1 MIFGSAYTA
10 LRNYT
15 KALSVA
21 MSYRDPLTRLHS
33 ERVLALAEA
42 MGMRCGLS
50 KAELE
55 LLKFGASFH
64 DIGKIGIA
72 DNILMKTSKLDDA
85 EWEAMKQHTTIGE
98 HILLATGVK
107 GAPQAARIVRH
118 HHEHYDGRGYP
129 DGLAGEDIP
138 VLARIVSITDSYDA
152 MAVTRSYH
160 RQHSHMEVMQVLHEE
175 TGSKHDPYLMRLFS
189 ELIESSPLK
198 AAAA

>member
-1 MIFGSAYTA
+1 MFFGSAYTV
-10 LRNYT
+10 LHNYT

-33 ERVLALAEA
+33 DRVLALAEA
-42 MGMRCGLS
+42 TGMRCGLP

-55 LLKFGASFH
+55 LLKFAAAFH

-72 DNILMKTSKLDDA
+72 DSILMKTSKLDDA
-85 EWEAMKQHTTIGE
+85 EWEAMKQHATIGE
-98 HILLATGVK
+98 DILLATGVN

-118 HHEHYDGRGYP
+118 HHEHYDGQGYP

-138 VLARIVSITDSYDA
+138 VLARIISIADSYDA
-152 MAVTRSYH
+152 VAVTRSYH
-160 RQHSHMEVMQVLHEE
+160 RRHGHAEVMQVLHEE
-175 TGSKHDPYLMRLFS
+175 TGSKHDPYLMRIFS

-198 AAAA
+198 AASA